1 MGREKSP
8 FPGLDSSLLGSSPL
22 QQQGG
27 VIKLDI
33 ARDHLPAHSLLL
45 SYLAKLFLLQIHPL
59 PGLW

>member
-22 QQQGG
+22 QGG

-45 SYLAKLFLLQIHPL
+45 SYLAKLLLLQIHPL